1 MPQAIINLLIMLT
14 PVWIMLAYI
23 VYEELT
29 YDNN

>member
-1 MPQAIINLLIMLT
+1 MPQAVINLLIMLT

-23 VYEELT
+23 VLEEI

>member
-1 MPQAIINLLIMLT
+1 MPQAVINLLIMLT

-23 VYEELT
+23 VYEEI

>member
-1 MPQAIINLLIMLT
+1 MPQAIINLMIMLT

-23 VYEELT
+23 VLEEI